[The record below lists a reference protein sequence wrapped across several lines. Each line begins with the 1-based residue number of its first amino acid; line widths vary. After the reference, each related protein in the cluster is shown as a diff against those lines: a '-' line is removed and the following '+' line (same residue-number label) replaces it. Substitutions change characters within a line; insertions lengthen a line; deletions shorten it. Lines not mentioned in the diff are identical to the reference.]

1 MAIDATT
8 IDSSAVQH
16 PAPREKASPVIS
28 DGHNGGPVEIQ
39 GEMSF
44 WDFLDVI
51 NPLQHIPIV
60 STIYREITGDTIQP
74 SMRIMGDILYGG
86 VIGGMASIA
95 NAVVEQ
101 ATGKDVGDHVMASL
115 GFGDGDHPSAPTAV
129 ADAAGGPA
137 SSGSPAEPAKD
148 SAKGESAPPRS
159 PQQAPAGGLAAALAA
174 ARPAELSAAPGQNP
188 TATGQPIR
196 LVAAA
201 PAAKSA
207 ESSPSLTAQLA
218 AGGAVP
224 HPSKMPARDTPLAG
238 SALAKHSVPR
248 FAAPVPGAVTAA
260 ARGAGAAPVNGG
272 AANGGMANGGQAQ
285 PGADQPAAQPAGA
298 APVSPDMLSETM
310 MRNLA
315 KYEQTRRAA
324 QTAGSTTRVSG

>member
-8 IDSSAVQH
+8 IDSSAVQR

-39 GEMSF
+39 GDMSF
-44 WDFLDVI
+44 WDFLDII

-74 SMRIMGDILYGG
+74 SMRIMGDMLYGG

-101 ATGKDVGDHVMASL
+101 ATGQDVGETVMASL
-115 GFGDGDHPSAPTAV
+115 GFGGGDHPAASTAV
-129 ADAAGGPA
+129 ADASGGPA
-137 SSGSPAEPAKD
+137 ASGSPAEPA
-148 SAKGESAPPRS
+148 AQ

-174 ARPAELSAAPGQNP
+174 AKPADLGSAPSQPA
-188 TATGQPIR
+188 AGQPVR
-196 LVAAA
+196 LAAA
-201 PAAKSA
+201 TSAAKSA
-207 ESSPSLTAQLA
+207 DASPVLTAQLA
-218 AGGAVP
+218 AGAAP
-224 HPSKMPARDTPLAG
+224 HPSKMPARDTPLAS

-248 FAAPVPGAVTAA
+248 YAATIPGAVTANARTASA
-260 ARGAGAAPVNGG
+260 A
-272 AANGGMANGGQAQ
+272 AANGNDGGNGGGQ
-285 PGADQPAAQPAGA
+285 PQPAAGQPANQPADA
-298 APVSPDMLSETM
+298 AAGPTPVPPDMLSETM

-315 KYEQTRRAA
+315 KYEQSRKAA
-324 QTAGSTTRVSG
+324 QAAASSTTRVSG